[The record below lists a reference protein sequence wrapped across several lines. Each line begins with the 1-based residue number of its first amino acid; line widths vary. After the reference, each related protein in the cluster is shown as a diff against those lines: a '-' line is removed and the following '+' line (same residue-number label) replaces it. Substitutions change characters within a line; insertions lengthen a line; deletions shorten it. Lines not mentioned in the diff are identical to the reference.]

1 MLGAKDSL
9 PLQQWRLKCVNTG
22 AMRSAARAGPSTF
35 AKRVQT
41 ARGQD
46 DLQGE
51 ITFMAYPSSCRSSA
65 KAAYL
70 VEITLY

>member
-46 DLQGE
+46 DL
-51 ITFMAYPSSCRSSA
+51 
-65 KAAYL
+65 
-70 VEITLY
+70 